1 MKFSVEVLLIAWKEL
16 LQLWRDKASLF
27 FTFLIPVFI
36 LLAFGATIPAKSRI
50 PVPVLIVDEDKSSIS
65 REFARKIEAAKERF
79 VFKGFS
85 EDKSAAKRDIKA
97 GKAPAAV
104 VIPRGFAEKV
114 ATGGSPSAKLVYDD
128 SKNLIREYAE
138 MSLADVAGE
147 LSLPSGG
154 KALSVDHDSLTGDN
168 LSPRKAVG
176 VLVMGLALIFSGFDD
191 VAGAMARERERGT
204 LSRLFLTPISR
215 WSIFLGKTVASF
227 ALTAVRSVVLLFLLV
242 YFVGVSVKGNLILVF
257 LIAFLIAAI
266 TIGIG
271 FLVSVRPISGRSV
284 AILGF
289 ALMVPL
295 IFFTGILRP
304 SELVQESARGFMR
317 FIPYTYANDALRR
330 VILLGEGF
338 AEIKGDLL
346 YMSGFAALLFVVAGL
361 AMSRRI
367 GGTR

>member
-1 MKFSVEVLLIAWKEL
+1 MKFFDEVFLIAWKEL

-36 LLAFGATIPAKSRI
+36 LLAFGMTIPAKSRV
-50 PVPVLIVDEDKSSIS
+50 PVPVLVVDEDGSAAS
-65 REFARKIEAAKERF
+65 RALVERIKTSPDRF
-79 VFKGFS
+79 EFKG
-85 EDKSAAKRDIKA
+85 SAKDEASAKQDIRG

-104 VIPRGFAEKV
+104 VVPAGFGERIARGRAPTLNLIF
-114 ATGGSPSAKLVYDD
+114 DD

-138 MSLADVAGE
+138 MSLADVAGGFDG
-147 LSLPSGG
+147 PG
-154 KALSVDHDSLTGDN
+154 KGAGISVDRDSITGDN

-215 WSIFLGKTVASF
+215 WSIFLGKTIASF
-227 ALTAVRSVVLLFLLV
+227 VLTAVRTTILLFLLV
-242 YFVGVSVKGNLILVF
+242 YFVGVSVKGSIALVF
-257 LIAFLIAAI
+257 AIAFLIAAV

-295 IFFTGILRP
+295 IFFTGVMRP

-317 FIPYTYANDALRR
+317 LIPYTYANDALRR
-330 VILLGEGF
+330 VVLLGEGF
-338 AEIKGDLL
+338 AQIKGDLL
-346 YMSGFAALLFVVAGL
+346 YMLGFAIALFCLAGL

-367 GGTR
+367 AGTR